1 MVAKTNKNV
10 KKKML
15 LGCLSLLPLRSYFIP
30 LNSAEPVVPDH
41 FTDN

>member
-15 LGCLSLLPLRSYFIP
+15 LGCLSLLLTTSLVFHPFK
-30 LNSAEPVVPDH
+30 
-41 FTDN
+41 